1 MCAHAHVCNVFIAF
15 SLTWSFSC
23 SLSLSLSPDIAW
35 SRVAVN
41 TSQNLFGHIT
51 GQRWIDIKGKDGD
64 EVTSPGR
71 QDLNSG

>member
-15 SLTWSFSC
+15 SLNWSFSLSF
-23 SLSLSLSPDIAW
+23 SLSRRCVEQ
-35 SRVAVN
+35 RVAVN

-51 GQRWIDIKGKDGD
+51 GQRWMDIKGKDGD
-64 EVTSPGR
+64 GVTSPGR